1 MPPEA
6 PPTSS
11 VGGEG
16 RKKQPADHPPRL
28 RVLVAY
34 EDEYRSYR
42 ETLAAAIRTLRPH
55 TEVVNAALAE
65 LEMMAPHADLVICS
79 RSYVQHTEGTL
90 AWIELPN
97 EPEQPAKISLQE
109 GARRSLTSRWTGCS
123 PSWTRWKTCSWPDE
137 IPAPTNLGARR
148 PSVRERKCRDCG
160 ANFRRLR

>member
-1 MPPEA
+1 MIASPSMYRADA

-34 EDEYRSYR
+34 EDEYCTCR
-42 ETLAAAIRTLRPH
+42 ETIVATIRTLRPH

-65 LEMMAPHADLVICS
+65 LEMMAPRADLVICS
-79 RSYVQHTEGTL
+79 RSDVQPTEGTL

-97 EPEQPAKISLQE
+97 EPERPAKISLQ
-109 GARRSLTSRWTGCS
+109 GRCS
-123 PSWTRWKTCSWPDE
+123 E
-137 IPAPTNLGARR
+137 VTNLTLDGLLA
-148 PSVRERKCRDCG
+148 VVDTMEDLLL
-160 ANFRRLR
+160 A

>member
-1 MPPEA
+1 MIASPSMCRAEA

-11 VGGEG
+11 VGEEG
-16 RKKQPADHPPRL
+16 RKKQPSDHPPRL

-34 EDEYRSYR
+34 EDEYRTYR
-42 ETLAAAIRTLRPH
+42 ETIGAAIRTLRPH

-97 EPEQPAKISLQE
+97 EPERPARISIQ
-109 GARRSLTSRWTGCS
+109 GRCS
-123 PSWTRWKTCSWPDE
+123 E
-137 IPAPTNLGARR
+137 VTNLTLEGLLA
-148 PSVRERKCRDCG
+148 VVATVEDLLL
-160 ANFRRLR
+160 A

>member
-1 MPPEA
+1 MIASPSMCRAEA

-11 VGGEG
+11 VGEER

-42 ETLAAAIRTLRPH
+42 ETLVAAIRTLRPH

-65 LEMMAPHADLVICS
+65 LEMMAPRADLVICS
-79 RSYVQHTEGTL
+79 RSEVHRTEGTL

-97 EPEQPAKISLQE
+97 EPERPAKISLQ
-109 GARRSLTSRWTGCS
+109 GRCS
-123 PSWTRWKTCSWPDE
+123 E
-137 IPAPTNLGARR
+137 ATNLTLDGLLA
-148 PSVRERKCRDCG
+148 VVDTVEDL
-160 ANFRRLR
+160 RLA